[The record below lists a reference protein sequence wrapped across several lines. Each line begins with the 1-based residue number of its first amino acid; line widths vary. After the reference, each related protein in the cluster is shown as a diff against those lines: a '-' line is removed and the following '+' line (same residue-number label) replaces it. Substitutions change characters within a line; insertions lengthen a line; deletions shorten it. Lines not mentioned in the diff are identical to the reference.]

1 MIDFLAKLEPQYLLV
16 GLTLVG
22 GLLALPLAM
31 VAVRRLTDLRFAS
44 GSLLLI
50 SSLLV
55 VAIGVA
61 AALAAGSL
69 RTYTR
74 LTAEQ
79 EAARVAMRQVAP
91 RHYALTVQPK
101 SARTQTFEVLGDE
114 WQIDARLLKWR
125 PLATIAGFDTVYRL
139 ERLSG
144 RYSDLAEERAAKRTV
159 YGLAERGTIDFWALV
174 RSSHDYLPLA
184 DALYGSAAFVPMADG
199 AEYVVSVSS
208 TGLVVRPG
216 NDTARKAVGA
226 WK

>member
-16 GLTLVG
+16 GFTLVG
-22 GLLALPLAM
+22 GLLAIPLVMWAM
-31 VAVRRLTDLRFAS
+31 RRLTDYRFVS
-44 GSLLLI
+44 GSVLLL
-50 SSLLV
+50 SSLLM

-61 AALAAGSL
+61 AALAAASL
-69 RTYTR
+69 RTYNR

-91 RHYALTVQPK
+91 KHYALSVQPK
-101 SARTQTFEVLGDE
+101 DAKPQTFEVLGDE

-125 PLATIAGFDTVYRL
+125 PIATIAGFDTVYRL

-144 RYSDLAEERAAKRTV
+144 RYTDLAEERAAQRTV
-159 YGLAERGTIDFWALV
+159 YGLAERAPVDFWLFL
-174 RSSHDYLPLA
+174 RQYNDYLPFG

-199 AEYVVSVSS
+199 AEYAVSVSS
-208 TGLVVRPG
+208 TGLVVRPT
-216 NDTARKAVGA
+216 NDVARKAVGA